1 MSLYKRPLGAG
12 SMVAG
17 AAIGIAVLVFGV
29 SSLRAE
35 ANSALTP
42 PPPMPVAV
50 IAADYDAGL
59 HVEDLYPGIVAARRE
74 TALGFERAG
83 RIDSLLVDVGDTVS
97 AGDVLARLDTRAL
110 DAQIAAADAQTA
122 EAAAQTALAE
132 DTQNRQAQLLARG
145 HISQQ
150 RYDEVATST
159 RAAQARQNAAA
170 AAADALRV
178 QRDLTVLTAPF
189 DGVITAR
196 LADEG
201 AIAQPGQPLLDLVE
215 AGSLEVRVGLPR
227 DVANRLDTEA
237 VHAFITDRGRIQG
250 QFRSATG
257 VVDRQSR
264 TVTVLFDLSETSGV
278 AAGEVIRL
286 SLAAPMEQA
295 GFWVPTQALAEGRR
309 GLWSVYVLVRQD
321 GDRHVLQ
328 ARPVE
333 TLRVEADRAF
343 VRGAVESGELILAS
357 GLQRVTPGQS
367 VVPSQTEAR
376 AQ

>member
-17 AAIGIAVLVFGV
+17 AAVAVAVLVFGV

-35 ANSALTP
+35 ANSALSP
-42 PPPMPVAV
+42 PPPLPVSV
-50 IAADYDAGL
+50 IQADYDSAAS
-59 HVEDLYPGIVAARRE
+59 VEDLFPGIVAARRQ
-74 TALGFERAG
+74 TSLGFERAG
-83 RIDSLLVDVGDTVS
+83 RIDNLDVDVGDHVR
-97 AGDVLARLDTRAL
+97 AGDSLAWLDTRAL
-110 DAQIAAADAQTA
+110 DAQIVAADAQTA

-132 DTQNRQAQLLARG
+132 DTQERQAQLLARG

-150 RYDEVATST
+150 RYDEVVTST
-159 RAAQARQNAAA
+159 RAARARQNAAA

-178 QRDLTVLTAPF
+178 QRDLMVLTAPF

-201 AIAQPGQPLLDLVE
+201 AIAQPGQPLLELIE
-215 AGSLEVRVGLPR
+215 SGSLEVRVGLPR
-227 DVANRLDTEA
+227 ELAAGLDPEA
-237 VHAFITDRGRIQG
+237 AQVFVTPQGRITG
-250 QFRSATG
+250 QFRATTG

-264 TVTVLFDLSETSGV
+264 TVTVVFDLDGTSGV

-286 SLAAPMEQA
+286 SLATPMEQS

-309 GLWSVYVLVRQD
+309 GLWSVYVLVPQD
-321 GDRHVLQ
+321 GDGHALE

-343 VRGAVESGELILAS
+343 VRGAVNAGEMILA
-357 GLQRVTPGQS
+357 GGIQRVTPGQS
-367 VVPSQTEAR
+367 VIPARVEAS